1 MLSGDAGP
9 CCTFEEL
16 PCTFPAAAAALSVEA
31 AAVQK
36 SAEICRAS
44 GLSAS
49 SVVLGVLSSGVL
61 PQKWCSPSVVAART
75 LRPFDSHSPAP
86 VFARSRWSF
95 VVWPNLTSIHS

>member
-1 MLSGDAGP
+1 MPLLWKFETRLSDAGP

-61 PQKWCSPSVVAART
+61 PQYEWLPELCVLSIPILPRLSLRRVGGRLLCGRT
-75 LRPFDSHSPAP
+75 
-86 VFARSRWSF
+86 W
-95 VVWPNLTSIHS
+95 